1 MTVRE
6 KEDVLTASASQSKI
20 PVDLVQDDEKF
31 HDRNRSEARHTEYA
45 KLLKL
50 ADVQGQENTAIQII
64 QMEEGKGKKFLMT
77 QGMT

>member
-50 ADVQGQENTAIQII
+50 ADVPVNGQENNAIQII
-64 QMEEGKGKKFLMT
+64 QMEEGKKFLMT